1 MVIEM
6 KRLKELRRQQERTQA
21 DLAKLLGV
29 NRTAISKLELGQQQ
43 PNAIQLLKMA
53 RYFNVSVDFLL
64 ECEQADD
71 SNEVYDLMNMLD
83 CKKLFIGDHLLTSKE
98 KKVIKGVIKSIFG
111 QYV

>member
-1 MVIEM
+1 M

-43 PNAIQLLKMA
+43 PNALQLLKLS

-64 ECEQADD
+64 ECEHEDD
-71 SNEVYDLMNMLD
+71 SNEIYDLMKMLD
-83 CKKLFIGDHLLTSKE
+83 CKKLFIGDHLLTSRE
-98 KKVIKGVIKSIFG
+98 KNVIKGVIKSIFWK
-111 QYV
+111 YV

>member
-64 ECEQADD
+64 ECEQADY
-71 SNEVYDLMNMLD
+71 SNEVYDLMNM
-83 CKKLFIGDHLLTSKE
+83 LFIGDHLLTSKE